1 MARMFDDITPTYD
14 ALNRVLSMGNDRRWR
29 RRTVD
34 LLDPDDGERILDLG
48 CGTAELLLEVHDR
61 APGAELVGVDVAG
74 RMLAAARDKAHKK
87 EVPLSLV
94 QGDALRLPLPDASV
108 DAAVTAFTLRN
119 VPGVDLFFQECLRV
133 VKPGGRVVSLE
144 IHLPEDGAF
153 AALYRPYF
161 LHVLPFLGDLLSGRT
176 GAYKYLA
183 ESVAGFYHPDEV
195 ADIARLIGF
204 EPVRVEELT
213 FGTAGLVWARRP

>member
-34 LLDPDDGERILDLG
+34 LLDPADGERILDLG
-48 CGTAELLLEVHDR
+48 CGTAELLLEVHRR

-74 RMLAAARDKAHKK
+74 RMLQAAREKARKE

-94 QGDALRLPLPDASV
+94 QGDALRLPLPDASA

-119 VPGVDLFFQECLRV
+119 VPGVDLLFQECLRV

-161 LHVLPFLGDLLSGRT
+161 LHVLPFLGDLVSGRT

-183 ESVAGFYHPDEV
+183 ESVAGFYPPEEV

>member
-34 LLDPDDGERILDLG
+34 LLDPADGERILDLG

-61 APGAELVGVDVAG
+61 APRAELVGVDVAG
-74 RMLAAARDKAHKK
+74 RMLEAARDKARKK
-87 EVPLSLV
+87 EVPMSLV

-161 LHVLPFLGDLLSGRT
+161 LRVLPFLGDLVSGRT

-183 ESVAGFYHPDEV
+183 ESVAGFYRPDEV